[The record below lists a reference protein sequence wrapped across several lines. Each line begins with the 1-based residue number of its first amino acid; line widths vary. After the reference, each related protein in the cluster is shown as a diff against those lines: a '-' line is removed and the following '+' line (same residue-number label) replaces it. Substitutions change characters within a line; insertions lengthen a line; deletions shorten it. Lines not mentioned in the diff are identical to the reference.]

1 MSNRLKKK
9 KDLFLV
15 YFPQNLRIRPWTSR
29 IGEEERDWRSGV
41 CECVLEAH
49 SRALCI
55 SLRSSPSPELLSE
68 KRRDSLETLDNPT
81 DASVEQSESV
91 GTFSI

>member
-1 MSNRLKKK
+1 M
-9 KDLFLV
+9 
-15 YFPQNLRIRPWTSR
+15 
-29 IGEEERDWRSGV
+29 